1 MLVPPASSLPVL
13 KLPQQPQGSQDLPSA
28 VKGPQSGMEQEMIDV
43 AGQHLVEMRFESSF
57 EGLKS
62 QMGSTC
68 KGGTQIDIH
77 LTLG

>member
-43 AGQHLVEMRFESSF
+43 AGQHLVEMRFESP
-57 EGLKS
+57 LKKS